1 MAKRPKAKRRSHK
14 RAPADDVQPDAELIQ
29 NLGACEHPPSVCTA
43 GPLDNMPDGDED
55 DEDEGDVM
63 GDGD

>member
-1 MAKRPKAKRRSHK
+1 MAKRPKPAGDATSKPKRRSHK
-14 RAPADDVQPDAELIQ
+14 RAPADDVQPDAERVQSI
-29 NLGACEHPPSVCTA
+29 CTA